1 MEISFKPVEL
11 SEIGTLLI
19 FVQEYYDYDHH
30 PFEAARTQSALEN
43 LIRHPDWGRVW
54 FICRNIEPIGYTV
67 LTLGYSLEY
76 LGRDA
81 FVDEIYIR
89 ESDRGKGIGRATFE
103 FLEKVCRSLHVNAL
117 HLEVEQYNTNA
128 QQVYRKLGF
137 IDHERYLMTRWLFED
152 QPEGLL

>member
-11 SEIGTLLI
+11 SDIDTVLI
-19 FVQEYYDYDHH
+19 LIQEYYDYDRH
-30 PFEAARTQSALEN
+30 PFEAVRTRTALEN
-43 LIRHPDWGRVW
+43 LIRRPDWGRVW
-54 FICRNIEPIGYTV
+54 FICRSTEPIGYTV

-89 ESDRGKGIGRATFE
+89 ESGRGQGIGRATFE
-103 FLEKVCRSLHVNAL
+103 FLEEVCRSLSVNAL
-117 HLEVEQYNTNA
+117 HLEVEQHNTNA

-137 IDHERYLMTRWLFED
+137 ISHERYLMTRWLLDD
-152 QPEGLL
+152 QP